1 MRAPIRVLRSV
12 GHLSR
17 GGIENWLFQLA
28 SRMDR
33 SRFEHHVLVRT
44 DKEEAFTRAFR
55 EAGIPVIPCLGVKSP
70 LEFYR
75 NFKQVLR
82 DHGPYDV
89 LHAHGFSFLTTQALL
104 FAKLQGIRVRI
115 LHGHNDLKPRLA
127 HASLTYKSYAG
138 LNLMAIRKL
147 ANCGI
152 ACGFSAAEWTFG
164 NKWKSRKPPVDLII
178 GIDLEPCFGPAD
190 PELHIRLNL
199 PSDRFI
205 IAQIGRYGFAKNH
218 VFTVE
223 VAREL
228 NRRNVPFHLLLIGDG
243 DLRPDIEKLMEV
255 AGLRN
260 RCTFVPDTD
269 QVPKILRSAVDLQ
282 ILPSLHE
289 GLGLVL
295 VEAQASGVPSLVSDA
310 VTREG
315 VIDKGLVRFLPI
327 DEGPG
332 VWADAI
338 GDQLA
343 TSAKR
348 TIDAQHRERMLAS
361 RFNIHNSVQQLSRI
375 YEELVRGGM
384 TAKET

>member
-1 MRAPIRVLRSV
+1 MRAPIRVLHSV

-70 LEFYR
+70 LQFYR
-75 NFKQVLR
+75 NFKQIVR
-82 DHGPYDV
+82 DYGPYEV

-115 LHGHNDLKPRLA
+115 LHGHNNLKPRLA
-127 HASLTYKSYAG
+127 QSSFAYKSYVA
-138 LNLMAIRKL
+138 LNLLAIRKL
-147 ANCGI
+147 ANRGI
-152 ACGFSAAEWTFG
+152 ACGSSAAEWTFG
-164 NKWKSRKPPVDLII
+164 NKWKSHQPSVDLII
-178 GIDLEPCFGPAD
+178 GIDMERCFSRAD
-190 PELHIRLNL
+190 PELRTRLHL
-199 PSDRFI
+199 PSDRLI
-205 IAQIGRYGFAKNH
+205 IAQIGRYGMAKNH

-223 VAREL
+223 IAREL
-228 NRRNVPFHLLLIGDG
+228 ARRNFPFHLLLIGDG
-243 DLRPDIEKLMEV
+243 ILRPNIEKLMEI
-255 AGLRN
+255 AGLSN

-269 QVPKILRSAVDLQ
+269 QVPEILRSAVDLQ
-282 ILPSLHE
+282 ILPSIHE

-315 VIDKGLVRFLPI
+315 VINKGLIRFLPI

-338 GDQLA
+338 AEQLA
-343 TSAKR
+343 SGTKVAVD
-348 TIDAQHRERMLAS
+348 TQHRKRMLAS
-361 RFNIHNSVQQLSRI
+361 RFNIQNSVQQLSRL
-375 YEELVRGGM
+375 YEDLVRGGM